1 LKQVLQ
7 NLGTGETLLADVPA
21 PQLADGH
28 VLISTRASVISA
40 GTERMV
46 VEFGRSNL
54 WQKARQQPDKVRQVL
69 DKVRTDGLMTTYS
82 AVKSRLDQRIPLGY
96 CNAGTVVATG
106 RGVSNLVVGQRVVS
120 NGYHAEIVRVP
131 QNLCAPIPD
140 TVRDDQ
146 AAFTVLGAIA
156 MQGVRLANPTLGETF
171 AVIGLGLLGLLT
183 VQLLRANGCRVI
195 GVDLDR
201 ERLGLAHSFGAE
213 TVDLSVGQDAVAM
226 AQDRTRGCG
235 VDGVLIT
242 AATQSSDPVK
252 QAAHM
257 CRKRGRIVLVG
268 VTGLE
273 LSRADFYEK
282 ELSFQVSCSYG
293 PGRYDPQYEEKGH
306 DYPYG
311 FVRWTEQR
319 NFEAVLDLLASGTLN
334 VDRLISHRFPIE
346 SAHQAYDLLANG
358 KSYLGIVLEYSGTAE
373 TVIDV
378 GTRSEVT
385 IEPTARVAEP
395 GEPVLGLIGAGGY
408 ASQVLVPAL
417 KRTGVDLQT
426 VASSGGTSAVEL
438 GRRHGFRE
446 ATTDV
451 ARVLADPRI
460 NVIVIATRHN
470 THADLAC
477 AALQAG
483 KHVFVEKPLALT
495 MAQLEQLE
503 KTYRD
508 TRRLQEPP
516 SLMIGF
522 NRRFA
527 PQIERIQALLRS
539 VQAPKSMVMTVNAGA
554 VPANHWTQDIEIGG
568 GRIIGEGCHFID
580 LLRYLVGEPITGIK
594 AFATGDPLRA
604 PHQQDNVSFTL
615 QFADHS
621 VGTVHYLANGHRS
634 VPKERLEIFCAGRI
648 LQLNNFRDLR
658 AYGWPQFRKM
668 RLWRQDKGNAAC
680 VAAFIDTIRTGRP
693 APISFGEMVE
703 VTRASFEVVDALQA
717 GMLA

>member
-1 LKQVLQ
+1 MKQVLQ
-7 NLGTGETLLADVPA
+7 NLGTGETLLAEVPA
-21 PQLADGH
+21 PQATDGH
-28 VLISTRASVISA
+28 VLICTRASVISA

-54 WQKARQQPDKVRQVL
+54 WQKARQQPDRVRQVL
-69 DKVRTDGLMTTYS
+69 DKVRTDGLMTTYA
-82 AVKSRLDQRIPLGY
+82 AVKSRLDQQIPLGY
-96 CNAGTVVATG
+96 CNVGTVVAAG

-131 QNLCAPIPD
+131 QNLCAPIPEA
-140 TVRDDQ
+140 VRDDQ

-171 AVIGLGLLGLLT
+171 VVIGLGLLGLLT
-183 VQLLRANGCRVI
+183 VQLLRANGCKVI
-195 GVDLDR
+195 GVDLESDR
-201 ERLGLAHSFGAE
+201 LDLARSFGAE
-213 TVDLSVGQDAVAM
+213 TVDLSAGQDAVVIV
-226 AQDRTRGCG
+226 QDCTRGRG
-235 VDGVLIT
+235 VDGALIT

-268 VTGLE
+268 VAGLE

-293 PGRYDPQYEEKGH
+293 PGRYDPHYEEKGH

-319 NFEAVLDLLASGTLN
+319 NFEAVLDLLASGALN
-334 VDRLISHRFPIE
+334 VDGLISHRFPIE
-346 SAHQAYDLLANG
+346 NAHEAYDLLADG
-358 KSYLGIVLEYSGTAE
+358 KRYLGIVLEYSGTAE
-373 TVIDV
+373 TTVDS
-378 GTRSEVT
+378 GARSEVT
-385 IEPTARVAEP
+385 IEPTARVAKP
-395 GEPVLGLIGAGGY
+395 GEPVVGLIGAGGY

-417 KRTGVDLQT
+417 KRTGAELGI
-426 VASSGGTSAVEL
+426 VASSGGTSAVDL

-451 ARVLADPRI
+451 ARVLADPTI
-460 NVIVIATRHN
+460 NVIMIATRHN
-470 THADLAC
+470 THADLTC

-503 KTYRD
+503 NTYRD
-508 TRRLQEPP
+508 TRQLQEPP

-527 PQIERIQALLRS
+527 PQVEKIQTLLRS
-539 VQAPKSMVMTVNAGA
+539 VHAPKTIVMTVNAGA
-554 VPANHWTQDIEIGG
+554 IPANHWTQDIEIGG

-580 LLRYLVGEPITGIK
+580 LLRHLIGEPITGIK
-594 AFATGDPLRA
+594 AFAAGDPLQG
-604 PHQQDNVSFTL
+604 PHQHDNVSFML
-615 QFADHS
+615 QFADDS

-648 LQLNNFRDLR
+648 LQLNNFRELR

-668 RLWRQDKGNAAC
+668 KLWRQDKGHAAC
-680 VAAFIDTIRTGRP
+680 VAAFVDTIRTGRP
-693 APISFGEMVE
+693 APIPFAEMVE
-703 VTRASFEVVDALQA
+703 VTRASFEIVDAMQA
-717 GMLA
+717 GMRA